1 MKWLG
6 HVECKD
12 DTNWFKHCMSFEVEG
27 IRQRGGPKKTWWDCD
42 DTKSLD
48 LSKIMHSLGITVH
61 FSRLTRDSHLL
72 IKVEP
77 LAFVQQLYYPE
88 MSKWLSRVN
97 LEKWSLNGCV
107 CVHYAGTLSL
117 TLGTFV

>member
-1 MKWLG
+1 
-6 HVECKD
+6 
-12 DTNWFKHCMSFEVEG
+12 
-27 IRQRGGPKKTWWDCD
+27 
-42 DTKSLD
+42 
-48 LSKIMHSLGITVH
+48 MHSLGITVH

-107 CVHYAGTLSL
+107 YVCTMQALFLSL
-117 TLGTFV
+117 